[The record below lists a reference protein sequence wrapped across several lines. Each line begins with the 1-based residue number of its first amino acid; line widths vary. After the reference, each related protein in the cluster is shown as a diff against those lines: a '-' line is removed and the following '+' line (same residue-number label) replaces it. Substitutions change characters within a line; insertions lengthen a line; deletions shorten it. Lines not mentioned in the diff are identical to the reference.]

1 MLKAIKE
8 VELDYQ
14 MRKVAE
20 RDYREMVE
28 RYRTRAMRLMTE
40 LEAGD
45 DFRALIEKELAMRL
59 KLEAVNAGGCCR
71 CVSVGT
77 FTPDL
82 CRLHDVNDG
91 DAQFCKK
98 CGQTIVVPR
107 WIPSGRARRASTRSL
122 TQLIA
127 LAAVA
132 VGASPARAQPMMGGG
147 GGMPNLREV
156 VGRPLPDSGMPT
168 GTVSVRVARRMPANG
183 VAGAEVSAV
192 IKNAGRRPSQAD
204 GEDRRRRARGVR
216 GDDARRRVPRRGD
229 RRRRAPRDADLHL
242 APVGGLR
249 TMLIAALGTAGAPP
263 AGDEAAPAA
272 GGGEGF
278 SLGATA
284 GVAVS
289 DSSLPAGR
297 LDVRLYD
304 ENGAPIPNHP
314 LLLGMVDKANK
325 IDVRHGKSDATG
337 VAHFADLPRGD
348 GTGYAAVLEWHGMR
362 LGTAPFP
369 MPESAGARAE
379 IRALG
384 RTADPAVMT
393 IGAGGRVIIQMH
405 EDNLQFLEMFPL
417 ENSSDKMFDPGP
429 GALELPLPQGFVG
442 AEAQES
448 DRKIDVRQNHGMA
461 VHGVFAPKRSTVG
474 TSAKNAGNEVVFG
487 FVLPYHGDTR
497 AFAQPMPNGIG
508 SFTLITEQI
517 PGLTVTGPGIGERQE
532 RELGGRKYW
541 VMPVRGDRAG
551 RRPGVHAQRAC
562 RRPIR
567 LGATWPGC

>member
-1 MLKAIKE
+1 
-8 VELDYQ
+8 
-14 MRKVAE
+14 
-20 RDYREMVE
+20 
-28 RYRTRAMRLMTE
+28 
-40 LEAGD
+40 
-45 DFRALIEKELAMRL
+45 
-59 KLEAVNAGGCCR
+59 
-71 CVSVGT
+71 
-77 FTPDL
+77 
-82 CRLHDVNDG
+82 
-91 DAQFCKK
+91 
-98 CGQTIVVPR
+98 
-107 WIPSGRARRASTRSL
+107 
-122 TQLIA
+122 LIA

-132 VGASPARAQPMMGGG
+132 VVASPALAQPMMGGG

-183 VAGAEVSAV
+183 VADAEVSAV
-192 IKNAGRRPSQAD
+192 IKNAGGDLRKRTEKTDAD
-204 GEDRRRRARGVR
+204 GRAVFEGMTP
-216 GDDARRRVPRRGD
+216 GDEFHAEATVDGE
-229 RRRRAPRDADLHL
+229 HL
-242 APVGGLR
+242 ETQTFTLPSVGGLR

-337 VAHFADLPRGD
+337 LAHFADLPRGD

-369 MPESAGARAE
+369 MPESSGARAE

-541 VMPVRGDRAG
+541 VMPVGEIAPGGVLEFTLNGLPATDSTGRNVAGVLTLLLIGGAVAFG
-551 RRPGVHAQRAC
+551 RRPKVGGKGSKADDDASERDQLVDRREETFAELVALERKAREGSGGAPPADRRKQLVTRLEQIYRDLAALDEQRA
-562 RRPIR
+562 
-567 LGATWPGC
+567 A